1 MKVLGA
7 GMKSESMETD
17 GIVRNDSRFSRMAS
31 LDDSLKDAFAD
42 GRIDISAANTLVGLS
57 PGTQRRV
64 AAWLGRNP
72 GRKIGARNARLLI
85 QARLEG
91 AKLDRKGIERVLGNG
106 KNERSYIRVPLSSLP
121 GELTRDEAQAWV
133 ERAIEAY
140 RRG

>member
-1 MKVLGA
+1 MFPGVGI
-7 GMKSESMETD
+7 KSEPMETD
-17 GIVRNDSRFSRMAS
+17 SKALNDPRLSRMAS
-31 LDDSLKDAFAD
+31 LDDSLKDAFVD
-42 GRIDISAANTLVGLS
+42 GRIDIPAANTLVGLS

-91 AKLDRKGIERVLGNG
+91 VKLDRKGIERVLGNG
-106 KNERSYIRVPLSSLP
+106 KSERSYIRVPLSSLP
-121 GELTRDEAQAWV
+121 GGLTRDEAQAWV

-140 RRG
+140 RRR